1 MTDRGS
7 YMFTAAD
14 WLLTVSE
21 RKNSHTRIDS
31 RHASCG
37 AWTAGND
44 VRAHVHG
51 ANYFPELLRCIR
63 AMGAGDLLLFTDWRG
78 DPDQLLDGPGTEVS
92 RVLCD
97 AARRGVIVKGL
108 VWRSHL
114 DLLAFSEE
122 QNRHLGEDINAA
134 GGEVLRDM
142 RVRPDGSHH
151 QKFVVLRHPGRPEM
165 DVAFVGGI
173 DLCHSRGD
181 DHGHAGDAQR
191 QPMAKVYGER
201 PPWHDAQ
208 LAVRGPAVGD
218 VETVFRERWEDPAP
232 LNRNPI
238 DRLSDRIHGDD
249 RVTAGPLP
257 KQLADPAPCGRYT
270 VQLLRTYPKRR
281 QGYPFAPEGER
292 SIALGY
298 QKAASQARNLIYLED
313 QYLWSPAVVGCF
325 AKALR
330 ANPELHLIAVIPS
343 YPDQDGRISMPPNLI
358 GREQAINLLKEAGGD
373 RVAVYGLENAG
384 GYPVYVH
391 AKICVIDDTWC
402 AVGSG
407 NLNRRSWTHDSELS
421 CAVVDDDSAGVPAA
435 PDEQDPAA
443 AESFALQ
450 LRLQL
455 AGEHLD
461 RAASDTADLRAARGA
476 FAAFAASARNLD
488 HWHASGQEGP
498 RPSGQLR
505 AYATP
510 HLAGRTKAWA
520 TLLYRLVYDP
530 DGRPLSARLR
540 RQF

>member
-1 MTDRGS
+1 MSTKQW
-7 YMFTAAD
+7 FLTAH
-14 WLLTVSE
+14 E
-21 RKNSHTRIDS
+21 RQNRHTRIDS
-31 RHASCG
+31 RHMSGG
-37 AWTAGND
+37 AWTTGND
-44 VRAHVHG
+44 VCALVHG

-63 AMGAGDLLLFTDWRG
+63 AMDAGDLLLFTDWRG
-78 DPDQLLDGPGTEVS
+78 DPDQRLDGPGTEVS
-92 RVLCD
+92 GVLCD
-97 AARRGVIVKGL
+97 AARRGVLVKGL

-114 DLLAFSEE
+114 DRFSFSEQE
-122 QNRHLGEDINAA
+122 NRHLGEEINTA

-181 DHGHAGDAQR
+181 DDSHGGDVQR

-208 LAVRGPAVGD
+208 LAIRGPAVGD

-238 DRLSDRIHGDD
+238 DRLSDRVHGDD
-249 RVTAGPLP
+249 RIVAGPLP
-257 KQLADPAPCGRYT
+257 HQLPDPAPCGRHT

-281 QGYPFAPEGER
+281 RGYPFAAEGER

-298 QKAASQARNLIYLED
+298 QKAVSQARGLIYLED
-313 QYLWSPAVVGCF
+313 QYLWSPAVVACF

-330 ANPELHLIAVIPS
+330 AHPELHLIAVIPS
-343 YPDQDGRISMPPNLI
+343 HPDQDGPWSMPPNLI
-358 GREQAINLLKEAGGD
+358 GREQAINLLKEAGED
-373 RVAVYGLENAG
+373 RVAVYGLENVA

-421 CAVVDDDSAGVPAA
+421 CAVVDDDIDSAERPLAAHEQNPAEA
-435 PDEQDPAA
+435 D
-443 AESFALQ
+443 SLGLR

-461 RAASDTADLRAARGA
+461 RSNDDTADLRTARGA
-476 FAAFAASARNLD
+476 FAAFAASASNLD
-488 HWHASGQEGP
+488 RWHASGKTWP
-498 RPSGQLR
+498 RPPGQLR
-505 AYATP
+505 AYTTP
-510 HLAGRTKAWA
+510 HLARRTKAWA
-520 TLLYRLVYDP
+520 TPIYRLVYDP
-530 DGRPLSARLR
+530 DGRPLITRLR